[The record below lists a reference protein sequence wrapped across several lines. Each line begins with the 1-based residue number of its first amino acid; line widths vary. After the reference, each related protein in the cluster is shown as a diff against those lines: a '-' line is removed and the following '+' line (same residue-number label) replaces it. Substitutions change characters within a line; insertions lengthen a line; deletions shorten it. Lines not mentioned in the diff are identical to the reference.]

1 MLVGITGMWCWC
13 GDWWWCDGDG
23 GYVVEGDGVVQVLV
37 VWCRMMVWW
46 RVVDGDG
53 VVEGGGW

>member
-1 MLVGITGMWCWC
+1 MV
-13 GDWWWCDGDG
+13 DWWWCDGDG

-37 VWCRMMVWW
+37 IWCRMMVWW

-53 VVEGGGW
+53 VVKGGGASVVDDDGGVVV